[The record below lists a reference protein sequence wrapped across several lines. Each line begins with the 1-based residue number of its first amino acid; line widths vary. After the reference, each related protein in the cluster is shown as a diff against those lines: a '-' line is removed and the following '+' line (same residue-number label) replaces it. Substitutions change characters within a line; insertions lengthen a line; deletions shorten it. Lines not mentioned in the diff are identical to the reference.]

1 MTLFHHTFW
10 TGFWGP
16 PWARHRDF
24 LCEVQEVGKNWNFIP
39 TDPRINRKK
48 LVSLGRVLEI
58 YSKRNTTN
66 KMGYIMVVYRL
77 VLRARWGNILGTTA
91 TGYPPKVSPNECGW
105 WPALTR
111 NVLIHPRYRRYW
123 DIGSPPMKKSTKNGH
138 EWKGSTITLGDGTSC
153 RSMGTMVKQGSS
165 KYFVTLWGVSQV
177 DKHKFTKAHFVK
189 QSRSTLHPSK
199 TDIFGHCSCCCQ
211 SFLGVRGW
219 IVTEISTSTWFFS
232 RLING

>member
-1 MTLFHHTFW
+1 MGGLDIVNLYKWRYFIIHFELVFGAHL
-10 TGFWGP
+10 GQGIVISC
-16 PWARHRDF
+16 AKCRR
-24 LCEVQEVGKNWNFIP
+24 LEKNWNFIP

-58 YSKRNTTN
+58 YSKRNTNN

-123 DIGSPPMKKSTKNGH
+123 DIGSPPMNEKHQKWPWM
-138 EWKGSTITLGDGTSC
+138 E
-153 RSMGTMVKQGSS
+153 
-165 KYFVTLWGVSQV
+165 GVDHNLRGRHLV
-177 DKHKFTKAHFVK
+177 PKHGNH
-189 QSRSTLHPSK
+189 
-199 TDIFGHCSCCCQ
+199 G
-211 SFLGVRGW
+211 
-219 IVTEISTSTWFFS
+219 
-232 RLING
+232 